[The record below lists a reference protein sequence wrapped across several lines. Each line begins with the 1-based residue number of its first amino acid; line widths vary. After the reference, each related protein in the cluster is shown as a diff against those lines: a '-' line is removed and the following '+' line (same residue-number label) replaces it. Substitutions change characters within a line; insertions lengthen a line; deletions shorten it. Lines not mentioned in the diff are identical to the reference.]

1 MDSRWSHMGL
11 LALTQWRCSK
21 CSGHG
26 RSDPPSSP
34 CLAARSGHL
43 PPRRLPWLCKGATP
57 KSPGLAPWPRERWGQ
72 KEVEEVEVEY
82 QEQQEEWEEWEEK
95 QEQQQ
100 EEREEEQE
108 A

>member
-1 MDSRWSHMGL
+1 MGL

-26 RSDPPSSP
+26 HSVPPSSP

-43 PPRRLPWLCKGATP
+43 PPRRLPWRCKGATP

-72 KEVEEVEVEY
+72 QEVEEVEQQEEVEY
-82 QEQQEEWEEWEEK
+82 QEQQEEWKECEEK
-95 QEQQQ
+95 QAQQQ